1 MFKNLMGNVFPPD
14 WMILNLLQMKVFLRA
29 IDQYSDVL
37 NKYFLDSAHF
47 HLQVSL
53 TRSRKGVLSAQ
64 FCFRQDRGYISR
76 NAIVFLVVQTTSA
89 SQCCSRNNCS
99 L

>member
-1 MFKNLMGNVFPPD
+1 MYFVVSPHQDFLMETFIMFKNLMGNVFPPD

-53 TRSRKGVLSAQ
+53 TRSRCYGL
-64 FCFRQDRGYISR
+64 
-76 NAIVFLVVQTTSA
+76 
-89 SQCCSRNNCS
+89 
-99 L
+99 